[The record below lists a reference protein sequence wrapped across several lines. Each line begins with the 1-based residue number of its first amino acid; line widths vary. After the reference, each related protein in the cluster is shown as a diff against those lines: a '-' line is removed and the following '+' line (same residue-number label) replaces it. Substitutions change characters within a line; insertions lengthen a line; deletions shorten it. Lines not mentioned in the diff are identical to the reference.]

1 MLSSASSPAF
11 AQKQSLSPELQ
22 ARPRLLALRWLPPR
36 EPAIQVAYAL
46 TQFVPLNT
54 ELSATGSSALQAVVP
69 LTAGLLHMPKV
80 LRGWPL
86 TRLSEHD
93 SLLICAIVLT
103 PVAGVIVTI
112 SPKQPS
118 ATLSYDFLILSDLHR
133 FAARGASRRGDGT
146 SDSAGLVGA
155 PCTNPFANYMQ
166 EALLPFEEGDEVPGF
181 GGALGGAEADALE
194 VVEGGAGVEQRVA
207 SPAAVREQEDDV
219 QAGPPTSAT

>member
-1 MLSSASSPAF
+1 MLSSASSLAF
-11 AQKQSLSPELQ
+11 AQKQSLSPDGMR
-22 ARPRLLALRWLPPR
+22 ARTPASVAVSTAVRLRTC
-36 EPAIQVAYAL
+36 QTKVVTGVVA
-46 TQFVPLNT
+46 
-54 ELSATGSSALQAVVP
+54 
-69 LTAGLLHMPKV
+69 
-80 LRGWPL
+80 
-86 TRLSEHD
+86 HD

-112 SPKQPS
+112 PPKQPS

-219 QAGPPTSAT
+219 QAGPPTSATCSTGSGAGPGRLTGRC